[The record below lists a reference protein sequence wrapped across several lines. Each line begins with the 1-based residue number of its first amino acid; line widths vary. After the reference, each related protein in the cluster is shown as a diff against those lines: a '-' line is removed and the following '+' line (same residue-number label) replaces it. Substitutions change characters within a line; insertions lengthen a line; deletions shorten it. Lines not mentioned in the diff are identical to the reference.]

1 MQPPVDELAPA
12 TGLRCFRHNGGV
24 GRNPRYLVTL
34 QHVGAKRRDPRFVS
48 RLEGDVARV
57 ALSERGQ
64 KDFNVDGHELQ
75 TRRQLH
81 KQTAQALA
89 ERRRLL
95 DKCIEGAVDVY
106 ESLFMSD
113 RLRQLDREAERIGH
127 ACTPSKVG
135 GSPVRAMERRVDLR
149 AVEHRRVPR
158 ELRTAIWKS
167 V

>member
-1 MQPPVDELAPA
+1 M
-12 TGLRCFRHNGGV
+12 
-24 GRNPRYLVTL
+24 
-34 QHVGAKRRDPRFVS
+34 S

-81 KQTAQALA
+81 KQAAQALA

-106 ESLFMSD
+106 ESLFMF
-113 RLRQLDREAERIGH
+113 L
-127 ACTPSKVG
+127 ACTVG
-135 GSPVRAMERRVDLR
+135 RDGLFSPKNS
-149 AVEHRRVPR
+149 P
-158 ELRTAIWKS
+158 
-167 V
+167 